1 MQAIRK
7 LKNNKIFKV
16 DSIVESTIT
25 KEWMGSPVD
34 VKAHLIVKRLDMH
47 DCICE
52 EYGEADGKAYKIRY
66 LDISTIDGQEPNE
79 LAAVYGLG
87 PKTER
92 FGKRRNQ

>member
-1 MQAIRK
+1 
-7 LKNNKIFKV
+7 
-16 DSIVESTIT
+16 
-25 KEWMGSPVD
+25 
-34 VKAHLIVKRLDMH
+34 MH

-52 EYGEADGKAYKIRY
+52 EHGEADGKAYKIKY

>member
-1 MQAIRK
+1 MEIIKK
-7 LKNNKIFKV
+7 LQDKQIFKEN
-16 DSIVESTIT
+16 SLVESVIT
-25 KEWMGSPVD
+25 KDWMGSPVD
-34 VKAHLIVKRLDMH
+34 IKTHLIVKRVNEDNA
-47 DCICE
+47 ICE
-52 EYGEADGKAYKIRY
+52 EYGEADGKAYKIKY